1 MKIMGRAWKLGDGI
15 STDHI
20 APGRFLHL
28 RSHLPELAKHC
39 LEDVRPEFVG
49 QVKIGDILV
58 GGENFGFG
66 SSREHAAIIIKIN
79 GIGAVLAK
87 SYARIFFR
95 NAINSGLPVLVVNTD
110 QIREGDEIELN
121 LATGQIENLTTG
133 AVMQAPPLPLVMR
146 AILRDGGLVEYI
158 KKHGTLKIDE
168 DNGF

>member
-1 MKIMGRAWKLGDGI
+1 MGDGI

-28 RSHLPELAKHC
+28 RSNLPELAKHC
-39 LEDVRPEFVG
+39 LEDVRPEFADN
-49 QVKIGDILV
+49 VKPGDVLV

-95 NAINSGLPVLVVNTD
+95 NAINAGLPVLVVNTD

-121 LATGQIENLTTG
+121 LAAGQIKNLTTG
-133 AVMQAPPLPLVMR
+133 VAMKAPPLPPVMR
-146 AILRDGGLVEYI
+146 AIIRNGGLVEYI
-158 KKHGTLKIDE
+158 KKHGGLKLDE
-168 DNGF
+168 DDGP